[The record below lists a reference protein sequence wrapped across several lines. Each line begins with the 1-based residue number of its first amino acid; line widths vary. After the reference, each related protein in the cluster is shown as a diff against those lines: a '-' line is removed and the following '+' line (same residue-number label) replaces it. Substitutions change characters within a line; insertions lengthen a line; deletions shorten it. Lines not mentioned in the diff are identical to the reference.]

1 MLSLKLPSPPPF
13 PFQASPWVSSWPP
26 PSPPGRAPAPA
37 RGRARRSGKS
47 RTLEQHVNFLHL
59 QRGKLL
65 LFDCTFFPFRRH
77 SLPPELLPLL
87 RLAEVG
93 QHEVVQPKTI
103 NFAQK
108 IYKNVYFFEE
118 NNIKPHL
125 FLSSP
130 SMNSLKAARTGDSS
144 SLSASYLHIEYA
156 LSGNSKC
163 AKKF

>member
-13 PFQASPWVSSWPP
+13 PFQASPLASSWPP
-26 PSPPGRAPAPA
+26 PSRQGRAPAPV
-37 RGRARRSGKS
+37 RGRARWSGKS
-47 RTLEQHVNFLHL
+47 RTLEQHVNFLYLH
-59 QRGKLL
+59 RGKLL
-65 LFDCTFFPFRRH
+65 FFNCTFFPFRRH
-77 SLPPELLPLL
+77 SLPPELLALL
-87 RLAEVG
+87 RLSEVG
-93 QHEVVQPKTI
+93 QHEVVQPKKTT

-108 IYKNVYFFEE
+108 RYKCLFFEE
-118 NNIKPHL
+118 NDIYPRL

-144 SLSASYLHIEYA
+144 SLSASYLYIEYV